1 MGKLESIK
9 PNTIAFNADD
19 CATMLS
25 TGKRVQ
31 QAIVAN
37 AIIKNSKYELAW
49 YPGIIEIEPVSGT
62 ITMNFTVNRKETGAK
77 VTGKVVVDNEGV
89 HLCLTR
95 RPENST
101 GIMRD
106 PNCPTQLLTDVVDLG
121 NDSRIAE
128 ILNYYMSV

>member
-9 PNTIAFNADD
+9 PNIIAFNADD
-19 CATMLS
+19 CATMLN

-49 YPGIIEIEPVSGT
+49 YPGIIEIEPESGT
-62 ITMNFTVNRKETGAK
+62 ITINFTVNRKETGTK
-77 VTGKVVVDNEGV
+77 VKCKVVVDNEGS
-89 HLCLTR
+89 HLCLAR
-95 RPENST
+95 
-101 GIMRD
+101 
-106 PNCPTQLLTDVVDLG
+106 CPTQLLTDVVDLD

>member
-1 MGKLESIK
+1 MGKLESIN
-9 PNTIAFNADD
+9 PNIIAFNADD

-49 YPGIIEIEPVSGT
+49 YPGIIVIEPESGT
-62 ITMNFTVNRKETGAK
+62 IIINFTVNRKETGAK
-77 VTGKVVVDNEGV
+77 VTGKVVVDNEGS

-95 RPENST
+95 
-101 GIMRD
+101 
-106 PNCPTQLLTDVVDLG
+106 CPTPLLTDVVDLD